1 MIVLKDNNSISDNI
15 NNKYDYYYEIFS
27 DNTPIGYGAIAKSNN
42 DMLYM
47 YLYEEYRGN
56 NYGIKVFDCMVEK
69 IKELGLEKLFIVID
83 NNNLPMKRII
93 AHKQNKVVLSGPTFK
108 CYEISI

>member
-27 DNTPIGYGAIAKSNN
+27 DNTPIGYGAIAKSNS

-56 NYGIKVFDCMVEK
+56 NYGIQVFDCMVEK
-69 IKELGLEKLFIVID
+69 IKELGLEKLFIVIE

-93 AHKQNKVVLSGPTFK
+93 AHKQNKIVLSSSNFK